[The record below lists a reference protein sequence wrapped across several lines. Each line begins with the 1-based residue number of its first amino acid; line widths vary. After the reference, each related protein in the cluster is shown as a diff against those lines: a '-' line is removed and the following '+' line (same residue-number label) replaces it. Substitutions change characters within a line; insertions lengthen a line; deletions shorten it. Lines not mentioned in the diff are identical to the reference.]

1 MSGAKSAKYSSK
13 EQVDEIEELT
23 DRLAQDLK
31 RNIKQLE
38 SFPILS
44 DPWFDVADIFGRI
57 ASISDVES
65 RLSAGKEEAATL
77 WETEEQALRFLLEDG
92 KLNLCLK
99 CLVEFK
105 TTQISQRKAGEGP
118 MLVFLEECDKFEKG
132 LGSILRNAW
141 SHVEVLQTTDLAALV
156 NYIADVL
163 LYMSESPEV
172 VENFVRS
179 GDIHQR
185 QEVVIF
191 YYLADLFK
199 RIEDVGESR
208 IMPLVRERRLFMLGV
223 HVLTHLCS
231 IKGEKQLQK
240 PHRLKAAEALALLCQ
255 TEDFGTY
262 RAQHYSNGVDVEKMS
277 ELKDLGLADLMTNF
291 DDKKVIRPLV
301 DAIEKAK
308 RLARSK

>member
-240 PHRLKAAEALALLCQ
+240 SHRLKAAEALALLCQ